1 MVVQGISEKRPEP
14 AFADPTTFDFEPMK
28 RRLESAA
35 LEHKTLDSWMFNG
48 GTMLTIALTATASLV
63 SSSVFG
69 AHTAW
74 IGAVFS
80 ALTGVMI
87 AAERALAFGARWR
100 FHHEMRS
107 GYLQI
112 VDMVDFA
119 RFLPAGRERDKY
131 LKDVWTALYALRSR
145 ESAIPG
151 SGTAPQ

>member
-1 MVVQGISEKRPEP
+1 MVVQKLSEKVESTQFDVT
-14 AFADPTTFDFEPMK
+14 AYDFEPMK
-28 RRLESAA
+28 HRLEEAA
-35 LEHKTLDSWMFNG
+35 LEHKTHDSWMFNG

-69 AHTAW
+69 NDTAW
-74 IGAVFS
+74 LGAVFS

-107 GYLQI
+107 GYLQV

-119 RFLPAGRERDKY
+119 CLLPSGRERDKY
-131 LKDVWTALYALRSR
+131 LKDIWTALYALRSR